1 MDTSAKSEQAGK
13 RQFRSVQ
20 EKLRIVEEAN
30 RPGASVAA
38 VALRHGVNAN
48 LVFGWRRLHRRGL
61 LERQR
66 DVGPRLLPVKV
77 TMPTLT
83 PIERATALPAKRERT
98 SMPQIPSCLEIV
110 FSGEVRV
117 RVHGDIQPATLTPLL
132 EWASRR
138 RFRFGMAWLQ
148 PPSARTPAVRH
159 VSPRH

>member
-1 MDTSAKSEQAGK
+1 MDTSSKSDEPGK

-38 VALRHGVNAN
+38 VALRNGVNAN

-66 DVGPRLLPVKV
+66 DVTPRLLPVKV

-83 PIERATALPAKRERT
+83 PNERTPALPAKRERT
-98 SMPQIPSCLEIV
+98 SAPQISSCLEIV
-110 FSGEVRV
+110 LSGEVRV
-117 RVHGDIQPATLTPLL
+117 RLHGDIPPTTLTHIL

-138 RFRFGMAWLQ
+138 
-148 PPSARTPAVRH
+148 
-159 VSPRH
+159 